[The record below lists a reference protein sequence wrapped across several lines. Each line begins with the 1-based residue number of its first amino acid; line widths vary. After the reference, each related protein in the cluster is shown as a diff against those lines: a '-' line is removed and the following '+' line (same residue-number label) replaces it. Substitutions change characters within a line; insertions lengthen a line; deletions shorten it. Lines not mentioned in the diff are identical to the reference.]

1 MSSTVLASP
10 PPTTS
15 TTTTNAT
22 YTNTLLHPGTETQPH
37 MPSAVSDANGVN
49 GVEDAHHNAPSTNG
63 VNGHTN
69 GYTNG
74 YTNGNSEGVNLDEWF
89 LGSVDQGTTS
99 TRFIIFNNWADPVAM
114 HQIEFEN
121 LYPHSG
127 YVGAPSPSLSL
138 SACA

>member
-1 MSSTVLASP
+1 
-10 PPTTS
+10 
-15 TTTTNAT
+15 
-22 YTNTLLHPGTETQPH
+22 

-49 GVEDAHHNAPSTNG
+49 GVEDAHHNASSTNG
-63 VNGHTN
+63 AN

-127 YVGAPSPSLSL
+127 YVAPLNHPYAGA
-138 SACA
+138 